1 MLLLSI
7 PAFFG
12 RFHPL
17 LVHLPIGIL
26 LLGIILHWLGR
37 KQQFSTIRPA
47 VSVALLLG
55 AASAVLSCVSG
66 WLLAEGAEYDA
77 GVVDRHRWMGIAVA
91 FIATLYYLL
100 YTGKLTFRRYRA
112 LPYVLSV
119 ILFLLI
125 TLTGHLGG
133 TLTHGE
139 GYLTQDIGAP
149 DNMQEVKKVIPDVQ
163 EAMAY
168 HDIIQPVL
176 QNKCYNCH
184 GPSKQKGKLRLDS
197 EEAIVKGGKDGK
209 VLVAGKSTE
218 SELYKRL
225 ILDLLEKEHM
235 PPKGKSQPS
244 EAEITLIQWWINAG
258 ASFDQPVKALPQ
270 DGKIKPLLI
279 ALQSDHLQL
288 PVKPEVPGSPVEK
301 APEQAVLQLKEAGA
315 TVVPVAEGSHYLSVN
330 FLASKS
336 IGDNEVRLLQPI
348 AAQLVWLKLGGTAV
362 SDSAMAIIGKLPA
375 LIKLSLDNTQ
385 VTDRGLS
392 ALQSLSQLQYLNV
405 VGTKVTAAGLLLL
418 KTLPELRSVYLYKTD
433 VTAADWPLLRQAF
446 PKAVLDTGGYALPL
460 LEGDTTLVTQ
470 VR

>member
-1 MLLLSI
+1 MILLSI
-7 PAFFG
+7 SGFFG

-37 KQQFSTIRPA
+37 KQQFSAIRPA
-47 VSVALLLG
+47 VSVTLLLG
-55 AASAVLSCVSG
+55 AVSAVLSCISG
-66 WLLAEGAEYDA
+66 WLLAGGGEYD
-77 GVVDRHRWMGIAVA
+77 VTVLDRHRWMGIAVA
-91 FIATLYYLL
+91 AVAILYYLM
-100 YTGKLTFRRYRA
+100 YTGKLSFRFHRA

-119 ILFLLI
+119 ILFMLI
-125 TLTGHLGG
+125 TFTGHLGG

-139 GYLTQDIGAP
+139 GYLTQDIGEP
-149 DNMQEVKKVIPDVQ
+149 DNIKEVKKIIPNVQ
-163 EAMAY
+163 EAIAY

-176 QNKCYNCH
+176 QNKCYSCH

-197 EEAIVKGGKDGK
+197 EEAITKGGKDGK
-209 VLVAGKSTE
+209 VMIAGKSAE

-225 ILDLLEKEHM
+225 TLDLLEKKHM

-244 EAEITLIQWWINAG
+244 EAEIALIHWWINTG

-270 DGKIKPLLI
+270 EEKIKPLLI
-279 ALQSDHLQL
+279 ALQSDHLQ
-288 PVKPEVPGSPVEK
+288 PPAKPEVPEAPVAK
-301 APEQAVLQLKEAGA
+301 ASEESVNKLKEAGA
-315 TVVPVAEGSHYLSVN
+315 TVVPVATGSNYLSVN

-336 IGDNEVRLLQPI
+336 IGDNEMKLLQPL
-348 AAQLVWLKLGGTAV
+348 APQLVWLKLGNTAV
-362 SDSAMAIIGKLPA
+362 SDNAMTAIGELPV

-385 VTDRGLS
+385 ITDKGMF
-392 ALQSLSQLQYLNV
+392 ALQALSKLQYLNV

-418 KTLPELRSVYLYKTD
+418 KQLPELQTIYLYKTG
-433 VTAADWPLLRQAF
+433 VNAADWPSLKQAF
-446 PKAVLDTGGYALPL
+446 PKAVLDTGGYTLPL